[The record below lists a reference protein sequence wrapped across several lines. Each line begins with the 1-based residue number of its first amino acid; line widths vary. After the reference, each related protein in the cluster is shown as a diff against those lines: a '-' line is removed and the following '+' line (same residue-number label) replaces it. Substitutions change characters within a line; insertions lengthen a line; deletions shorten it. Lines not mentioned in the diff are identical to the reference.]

1 MTPCS
6 FVTIKS
12 IKSILSIDSSTSLIS
27 NSQRS
32 QYHGF
37 ITLLPLVLLKLINP
51 LNMLYL
57 FTQVIIA
64 WNVKG
69 VGAGMKNQ
77 LLFGETFL
85 TLTSSKSR
93 KLT

>member
-12 IKSILSIDSSTSLIS
+12 IKPILSIYSSTSLIS

-32 QYHGF
+32 QYHGL

-64 WNVKG
+64 WNVKA
-69 VGAGMKNQ
+69 VGAGMKSQ
-77 LLFGETFL
+77 FDTFWRNIFNINEL
-85 TLTSSKSR
+85 QVA
-93 KLT
+93 

>member
-12 IKSILSIDSSTSLIS
+12 IKSILSIYSSTSLIS

-37 ITLLPLVLLKLINP
+37 ITSLPLVLLKLINP

-69 VGAGMKNQ
+69 VGAGMKSQ
-77 LLFGETFL
+77 FDTFWRNIFNINEL
-85 TLTSSKSR
+85 QVA
-93 KLT
+93 